1 MNVFNVIKERIPILD
16 VISQHL
22 TLKKIGGY
30 WKGQCPFHSEKTA
43 SFTVSP
49 HREIFYCFGCQAGG
63 DVISFI
69 AKIENCTPIEAA
81 KQLADRYNIELPE
94 MITSEI
100 TATIDEKK
108 NYFMICKA
116 VAQWAHKQ
124 LFKSPFA
131 LSYLEQRG
139 LSPKSIEAFSIGYF
153 PEGSKA
159 VKELTRDLS
168 EHNFLLKDLIHA
180 GIINEGKTAY
190 SPFEGRI
197 IFPIKDHLGNFCG
210 FGGRVLKNDD
220 TRSKYYNSKEG
231 SFFQKGHLLF
241 GFDSAKKTMQL
252 AGSVF
257 LVEGY
262 TDCIAMTQN
271 GYTNTVATLGTAC
284 TPEHLKALS
293 HHVHTVYL
301 LYDGDTAGHKA
312 TLRVAQMCWQANLEV
327 KVVFLPDGQDPASFF
342 EHEKTLDPFIAQAQE
357 ILHYLL
363 SSLSAGNETQPL
375 TVRLQA
381 TRTFLE
387 VIKKL
392 EDPLKRE
399 ILLQRAASAF
409 NLPLSSL
416 KQEILRSPVPV
427 VAPAIKKV
435 EPVNE
440 LEEISSLEKNFLY
453 AILSKIEL
461 LERKQVLDL
470 LDYLPE
476 PFKML
481 IKKLKDEFQVQSIY
495 SFDIFFSSLKEQ
507 EKAIINQIIFTQ
519 DEEVYDIEQIML
531 LLEKKYWKEIVNATK
546 QKLTQA
552 QAENDP
558 TRVRTIVE
566 SFLELKK
573 RLLHKGL
580 I

>member
-1 MNVFNVIKERIPILD
+1 MSVFNIIKERVPILE
-16 VISQHL
+16 VISSHL

-69 AKIENCTPIEAA
+69 AKIENCSPIEAA

-94 MITSEI
+94 MLTSEI
-100 TATIDEKK
+100 SSTLDEKK
-108 NYFMICKA
+108 KHFLLCHI
-116 VAQWAHKQ
+116 VAQWAHKELLKNNQ
-124 LFKSPFA
+124 A
-131 LSYLEQRG
+131 QTYLEKRG
-139 LSPKSIEAFSIGYF
+139 LSQKSIEAFIIGYF
-153 PEGSKA
+153 PEGAKA
-159 VKELTRDLS
+159 VKDLMRVAS
-168 EHNFLLKDLIHA
+168 EQNFLLKDLIQA
-180 GIINEGKTAY
+180 GIINEGKTLY

-197 IFPIKDHLGNFCG
+197 IFPIKDHLGHFCG
-210 FGGRVLKNDD
+210 FGGRILKHDD
-220 TRSKYYNSKEG
+220 PRSKYYNSKES

-241 GFDSAKKTMQL
+241 GFDTAKKSMQL
-252 AGSVF
+252 SGSVF

-262 TDCIAMTQN
+262 TDCIAMTQH
-271 GYTNTVATLGTAC
+271 GYANTVATLGTAC

-293 HHVHTVYL
+293 HHVHTIYL

-312 TLRVAQMCWQANLEV
+312 TLRVAQMCWQANLDV
-327 KVVFLPDGQDPASFF
+327 KVIFLPDAQDPASFF
-342 EHEKTLDPFIAQAQE
+342 EKEKTLDPLIAQAQE

-363 SSLSAGNETQPL
+363 SSLSAGNESQPL

-399 ILLQRAASAF
+399 ILLQRAATAF

-416 KQEILRSPVPV
+416 KQEIARSTGPTP
-427 VAPAIKKV
+427 PAAVKTF
-435 EPVNE
+435 EPVKE

-453 AILSKIEL
+453 AILNKIEL

-476 PFKML
+476 PFKTL
-481 IKKLKDEFQVQSIY
+481 IKKLKDEFQQQSAY

-531 LLEKKYWKEIVNATK
+531 LLEKKYWKEIVNTTK